1 MQLIRRFWPRETV
14 LPDRSLD
21 LETLFETARRDPA
34 TVRPSIRL
42 LDQERRALERRRASI
57 DDQFHRMTPR
67 QLKNV
72 ARTRASFPQL
82 ETNMLADAMQD
93 VDPERETQRAN
104 QLAAID
110 ERLRLL
116 EDARRRI
123 GEIAR

>member
-1 MQLIRRFWPRETV
+1 MQLIRRLWPRETAW
-14 LPDRSLD
+14 PDGSLD
-21 LETLFETARRDPA
+21 EEMLLETARREPA
-34 TVRPSIRL
+34 TIRQSL
-42 LDQERRALERRRASI
+42 RRIDRERRALERRRASI
-57 DDQFHRMTPR
+57 DDQFNRMTPR

-93 VDPERETQRAN
+93 VDPEREAQRAD

-110 ERLRLL
+110 ERLRML

-123 GEIAR
+123 GDIAR